1 MCGENDYCLFVK
13 QDYIFVL
20 KDYLY
25 EFMGEIKYVWSMS
38 KILGKKI
45 YIYIYIYNGK
55 NKMELLQVLN
65 YGVVTRTN
73 KT

>member
-45 YIYIYIYNGK
+45 YIYIYIYIMVK
-55 NKMELLQVLN
+55 IRWSYCKFLIME
-65 YGVVTRTN
+65 
-73 KT
+73 